1 MLEMKICDNIS
12 IKGDAQELAVYTAML
27 LWLIKKVTKTEEE
40 KEAQKELELL
50 EKFGNMTFEDLL
62 KREREDT
69 E

>member
-1 MLEMKICDNIS
+1 MIEMRLCDSIS
-12 IKGDAQELAVYTAML
+12 VKGDAQELAVYTAML
-27 LWLIKKVTKTEEE
+27 LWLMRCVTKSEED
-40 KEAQKELELL
+40 KAAKKELELL